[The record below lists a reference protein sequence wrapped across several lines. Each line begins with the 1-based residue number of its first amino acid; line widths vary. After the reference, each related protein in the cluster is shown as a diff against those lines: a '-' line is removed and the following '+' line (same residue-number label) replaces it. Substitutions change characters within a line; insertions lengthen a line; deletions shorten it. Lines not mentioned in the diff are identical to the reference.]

1 MESGEQLVWG
11 RIARDRYAV
20 AIGDQAIGLVH
31 GNEELGFTATSPFM
45 DLNEQAFLNWNFGH
59 LDPTGAERGG
69 IGALY
74 TAGDLAASMALNP
87 FLKVF

>member
-31 GNEELGFTATSPFM
+31 GNEELGFTAQRMGRQPVGGVY
-45 DLNEQAFLNWNFGH
+45 EH
-59 LDPTGAERGG
+59 LDEAVE
-69 IGALY
+69 ALHQ
-74 TAGDLAASMALNP
+74 AAIRHL
-87 FLKVF
+87 